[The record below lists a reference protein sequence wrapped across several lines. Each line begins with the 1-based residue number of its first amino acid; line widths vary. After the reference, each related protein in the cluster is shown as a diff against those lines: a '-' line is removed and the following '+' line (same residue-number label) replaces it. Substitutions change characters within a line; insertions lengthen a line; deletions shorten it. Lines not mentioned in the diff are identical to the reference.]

1 MSLWRN
7 FISSFSGGWK
17 SAFVFLC
24 IFHRNFSYFI
34 KKAAK
39 SEWLRIFLRNF
50 GKNGKSSSFDE
61 LLERMKGVEPSSR
74 AWEACVLP
82 MNYTRKVHIILALFL
97 LKRKGKE
104 G

>member
-1 MSLWRN
+1 MEKILYHLFPADGKVRLLS
-7 FISSFSGGWK
+7 
-17 SAFVFLC
+17 FVFFTE
-24 IFHRNFSYFI
+24 IFLISLKN
-34 KKAAK
+34 AAK

-82 MNYTRKVHIILALFL
+82 MNYTRKVSIILALFL
-97 LKRKGKE
+97 
-104 G
+104 